1 MSTMVCSK
9 CGTALGVGAK
19 VCPSCGQS
27 VSAPRPA
34 PAAPPKRTP
43 LAAIAIL
50 GGGLVVLLAVVT
62 LYRAGFLSGL
72 LGTGAP
78 VATPAANA
86 APPAPAVVPAAAVSE
101 SVAELPDY
109 PGAIRV
115 ALTQGAA
122 EHGYARKLEANWTS
136 ADPFATVVAFYQKE
150 IAGRGWTIT
159 GTESKATEIEWKL
172 AKGTS
177 VAKVEV
183 KQGVPVTIK
192 IERSDR

>member
-1 MSTMVCSK
+1 MKRPLLLVLAGLFVCAA
-9 CGTALGVGAK
+9 C
-19 VCPSCGQS
+19 
-27 VSAPRPA
+27 SAPPA
-34 PAAPPKRTP
+34 PGTPPPAP
-43 LAAIAIL
+43 
-50 GGGLVVLLAVVT
+50 
-62 LYRAGFLSGL
+62 
-72 LGTGAP
+72 GAP
-78 VATPAANA
+78 ASPAANA
-86 APPAPAVVPAAAVSE
+86 APPAQAVVPAAAVTE

-115 ALTQGAA
+115 GLTQGAA
-122 EHGYARKLEANWTS
+122 EHGYARKLQANWTS

-150 IAGRGWTIT
+150 IAGRGWTVT